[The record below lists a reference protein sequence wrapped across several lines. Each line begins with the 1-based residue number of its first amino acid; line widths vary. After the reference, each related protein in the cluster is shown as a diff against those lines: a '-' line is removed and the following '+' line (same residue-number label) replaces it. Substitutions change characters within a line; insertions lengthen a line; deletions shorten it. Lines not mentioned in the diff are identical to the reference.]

1 MPKQRTRAVNSL
13 RFRLVLGISLIAV
26 VPLAIAIVLLTDRI
40 ESLVRAQAS
49 DRLASALGAIQSRL
63 RSDERRA
70 LEKLRILAR
79 DPELKRLYLVRAGEG
94 RELSGYLAERRFLL
108 DYDFL
113 RIADA
118 HGNVV
123 ADAAD
128 VPPGAGEARPAL
140 RPDAAREPLR
150 QVEIRALQGNHGL
163 ALVVS
168 QPIPYRNEEVG
179 RLEGGFALDAGFL
192 RRLREQSGLELA
204 LRDAQGGLAAATVSA
219 DAGGKGQRMA
229 VPLALGDP
237 PYPSLVGI
245 ASTAQADRAI
255 TSLQLASVVLGLA
268 ALGIAIALGLLW
280 SSQVS
285 NPVERLAAASGRLA
299 RGDWDEPVTLRGV
312 RELETL
318 GAALDRMRL
327 DLQSY
332 RDRLVTSERQAAW
345 SQMAR
350 KVAHEIKNPLTPIAI
365 SVADLR
371 RSYEQGRPDFAQIL
385 DQAVRTIGDEVE
397 SMKRLLQEF
406 ADFARFPAPRIAP
419 CRWSELAADLE
430 TLYGRE
436 VAAGRLAVSAV
447 GRDLT
452 FPADAGQMRQ
462 ALVNLVQNGLDAA
475 GPEGR
480 VTVAAQTDPD
490 SAILITVHDSGP
502 GLSPEQERNLFA
514 PGFTTKPHGSGLGL
528 TIVQRIVSEHGGM
541 IAAESGPSGT
551 TFRILLP
558 RTKEE

>member
-1 MPKQRTRAVNSL
+1 VRSL

-70 LEKLRILAR
+70 AEKLRILAR
-79 DPELKRLYLVRAGEG
+79 DPELKRLYLVRTGEG

-118 HGNVV
+118 SGAVV

-128 VPPGAGEARPAL
+128 APPAAGEARPAL
-140 RPDAAREPLR
+140 RPAAASRPPR
-150 QVEIRALQGNHGL
+150 QVEIRSLEGDEGL

-168 QPIPYRNEEVG
+168 QPIPYRNENVG

-204 LRDAQGGLAAATVSA
+204 LQDAQGRLAAATLPPDTAHVRGA
-219 DAGGKGQRMA
+219 GQRAA

-255 TSLQLASVVLGLA
+255 ASLQLASVALGLA

-285 NPVERLAAASGRLA
+285 NPVERLAAASARLA

-436 VAAGRLAVSAV
+436 VTAGRLAVSAG

-452 FPADAGQMRQ
+452 FPADAGQIRQ

-480 VTVAAQTDPD
+480 VTLAAQGAPD
-490 SAILITVHDSGP
+490 SAVLITVHDSGP

-528 TIVQRIVSEHGGM
+528 TIVQRIVSDHGGT
-541 IAAESGPSGT
+541 IAAESGSDGT
-551 TFRILLP
+551 TFRIRLP
-558 RTKEE
+558 RAKEE